1 MATAIETPFGTM
13 FGTFTSSTDAYIEA
27 NSDGKFITINGLR
40 VCAVIRLKKE
50 DGIWVNSGWNFLGKK
65 DWKNTRDMDLTASQ
79 SRKVYNV
86 LVPFLCDWAS
96 NQDDSMLAR
105 AEINAQ
111 DAKIDILVREIE
123 KLQAQVEAKTNELAE
138 AFALRAAADARL
150 AESMGLPIASA

>member
-1 MATAIETPFGTM
+1 MP
-13 FGTFTSSTDAYIEA
+13 
-27 NSDGKFITINGLR
+27 
-40 VCAVIRLKKE
+40 
-50 DGIWVNSGWNFLGKK
+50 
-65 DWKNTRDMDLTASQ
+65 
-79 SRKVYNV
+79 
-86 LVPFLCDWAS
+86 
-96 NQDDSMLAR
+96 DDSMLAR